1 MTTAT
6 LPAGVDAAADCVVAE
21 ALTNVTKYAQASVAR
36 VRVARENG
44 HALVEIVDD
53 GIGGAD
59 SSRVADSEDSSIV
72 WKALDGRL
80 DLDSPT
86 GAGMCIR
93 AEIPCGRDGAP
104 APCGR

>member
-1 MTTAT
+1 
-6 LPAGVDAAADCVVAE
+6 VEAAADCLVAE

-59 SSRVADSEDSSIV
+59 SSRAADSEDSSRPRRRTSAV
-72 WKALDGRL
+72 AGEKRAPRWRALR
-80 DLDSPT
+80 
-86 GAGMCIR
+86 R
-93 AEIPCGRDGAP
+93 
-104 APCGR
+104 